1 MKGLLLA
8 VALAA
13 LGGCNLYNPSG
24 NGDPDN
30 DQEWIDQGEAQLRD
44 LDFVGAQQSFGKV
57 LARDSSSTAAWV
69 GYGKAVAARNLD
81 MSLLLREAL
90 ESQRENRK
98 PLWDTSFTLAQKDSA
113 YRGLAPVR
121 QVLETWARLDSQ
133 GRASM
138 PPRNRLERGVIAIA
152 HSMLSLW
159 DSNNDGRISK
169 PGDDLAVALFGNLSA
184 KDTTGLGFVPFL
196 QSNQFTLKPDGTPDT
211 TGKMDSAKVREYNA
225 LLSRTDTEF
234 RTIANLAA
242 QDTTMA
248 AIYSGISGQNPQAL
262 SMFEVANVEDDDM
275 DGCADEEIIDY
286 RDNDG
291 DGLID
296 EDTRAGHVNPLA
308 SARGD
313 LAQVSQ
319 TDGVRGDRLANPRTG
334 KGLPGVDSA
343 GTLRLGVPVKPTDAF
358 ALLEIFRPMWDATH
372 PAYPV
377 LKWKWKIPNKEPMP
391 PAERAA
397 LTERLKAIPSGAE
410 RAAVGCA
417 ELGGCWCKVQ
427 RDVCAGGVCP

>member
-1 MKGLLLA
+1 MKHLLL
-8 VALAA
+8 VLS
-13 LGGCNLYNPSG
+13 LLVMGGCNLYNPSG
-24 NGDPDN
+24 KGDPDT

-44 LDFVGAQQSFGKV
+44 LDFAGAQQSFAKV

-113 YRGLAPVR
+113 YRGLTPVR
-121 QVLETWARLDSQ
+121 KALETWARLDSL
-133 GRASM
+133 GRATM
-138 PPRNRLERGVIAIA
+138 PARNRLDRGLIAIA

-159 DSNNDGRISK
+159 DSNNDGRIDPK
-169 PGDDLAVALFGNLSA
+169 GDALAIALFGNLSA
-184 KDTTGLGFVPFL
+184 KDTTGMGFVPFL
-196 QSNQFTLKPDGTPDT
+196 ESNQFTLGPDGKPDT
-211 TGKMDSAKVREYNA
+211 TGKVDSAKVREYNA
-225 LLSRTDTEF
+225 LLGRTDTEF
-234 RTIANLAA
+234 RTIASLAG
-242 QDTTMA
+242 QDTAMA

-308 SARGD
+308 SATGD

-319 TDGVRGDRLANPRTG
+319 PDGVRGDRLANPRTG

-343 GTLRLGVPVKPTDAF
+343 GTLRLGTNVQPNSAF
-358 ALLEIFRPMWDATH
+358 ALFEVFRPMWSPAH
-372 PAYPV
+372 PQYQT
-377 LKWKWKIPNKEPMP
+377 LRWKPMP

-427 RDVCAGGVCP
+427 RDLCSTGACQ

>member
-1 MKGLLLA
+1 MTRL
-8 VALAA
+8 ALALSLLV

-24 NGDPDN
+24 KDDPDT
-30 DQEWIDQGEAQLRD
+30 DKEWIEQGEAQLRD
-44 LDFVGAQQSFGKV
+44 LDFVGAQQSFEKV
-57 LARDSSSTAAWV
+57 LAHDSSSTAAWV

-98 PLWDTSFTLAQKDSA
+98 PLWDTSFSLAQKDSA

-121 QVLETWARLDSQ
+121 KVLETWARLDSL

-138 PPRNRLERGVIAIA
+138 PPRNRLERGLIAIA

-159 DSNNDGRISK
+159 DSNDDGRIDAK
-169 PGDDLAVALFGNLSA
+169 GDALAIALFGNLSA
-184 KDTTGLGFVPFL
+184 KDTTGMGFVPFL
-196 QSNQFTLKPDGTPDT
+196 KSDQFSKLGLDGTRDGTTDT
-211 TGKMDSAKVREYNA
+211 AKVREYNA

-234 RTIANLAA
+234 RTIANLAG
-242 QDTTMA
+242 QDTTMS

-262 SMFEVANVEDDDM
+262 SMFEVANVEDDDL

-296 EDTRAGHVNPLA
+296 EDTRVGHVNPLA
-308 SARGD
+308 TAPGD
-313 LAQVSQ
+313 LVQVSKP
-319 TDGVRGDRLANPRTG
+319 DGVRGDRLANPRTG
-334 KGLPGVDSA
+334 KGLPGLDSV
-343 GTLRLGVPVKPTDAF
+343 GTLRLGMPVRPTDAF
-358 ALLEIFRPMWDATH
+358 ALLEVFRPMWDSRN
-372 PAYPV
+372 PEYSV
-377 LKWKWKIPNKEPMP
+377 LRWKWKIPNQLPMA
-391 PAERAA
+391 PADRAA
-397 LTERLKAIPSGAE
+397 LTQRLKAIPTGTA
-410 RAAVGCA
+410 RAALGCS

-427 RDVCAGGVCP
+427 RDLCAKGACE

>member
-1 MKGLLLA
+1 MKRLLL
-8 VALAA
+8 VLSLVV

-24 NGDPDN
+24 KGDPDT

-44 LDFVGAQQSFGKV
+44 LDFVGAQRSFGKV
-57 LARDSSSTAAWV
+57 LAHDSSSTAAWV

-113 YRGLAPVR
+113 YRGLTPVR
-121 QVLETWARLDSQ
+121 NVLETWARLDSL

-138 PPRNRLERGVIAIA
+138 PPRNRLERGLIAIA

-159 DSNNDGRISK
+159 DSNNDGRIDRD
-169 PGDDLAVALFGNLSA
+169 GDALAIALFGNLSA
-184 KDTTGLGFVPFL
+184 KDNTGMGFVPFL
-196 QSNQFTLKPDGTPDT
+196 QSNQFSLDSNGIPDT
-211 TGKMDSAKVREYNA
+211 TGEVDSVKVREYNA

-234 RTIANLAA
+234 RTIASLAT
-242 QDTTMA
+242 QDTAMA

-262 SMFEVANVEDDDM
+262 AMFEVANVEDDDL

-308 SARGD
+308 SAPGD

-319 TDGVRGDRLANPRTG
+319 ADGVRGDRLANPRTG

-343 GTLRLGVPVKPTDAF
+343 GTLRLGRAVRPVDAF
-358 ALLEIFRPMWDATH
+358 ALLEIFRPMWDPAH

-377 LKWKWKIPNKEPMP
+377 LKWKWKIPNQEPMA
-391 PAERAA
+391 PADRAA
-397 LTERLKAIPSGAE
+397 LTERLKAIPSGTA
-410 RAAVGCA
+410 RAALGCS

-427 RDVCAGGVCP
+427 RDLCGSGACE

>member
-1 MKGLLLA
+1 MKRLLLA
-8 VALAA
+8 LIFAA
-13 LGGCNLYNPSG
+13 VGGCNLYNPSG
-24 NGDPDN
+24 KGDPVT

-44 LDFVGAQQSFGKV
+44 LDFVGAQESFGKV
-57 LARDSSSTAAWV
+57 LARDSSSTTAWV

-98 PLWDTSFTLAQKDSA
+98 PLWDTSFSLAQKDSA

-121 QVLETWARLDSQ
+121 RVLETWARLDSL

-138 PPRNRLERGVIAIA
+138 PARNRLERGVIAIA

-169 PGDDLAVALFGNLSA
+169 PQDDLAIALFGNLSA

-196 QSNQFTLKPDGTPDT
+196 KSNQFTLKPDGTPDT
-211 TGKMDSAKVREYNA
+211 SGKMDSAKVREYNA

-234 RTIANLAA
+234 RTIAAIA
-242 QDTTMA
+242 TQDTAMA

-262 SMFEVANVEDDDM
+262 TMFEVANVEDDDL

-296 EDTRAGHVNPLA
+296 EDTRVGHVNPLA

-319 TDGVRGDRLANPRTG
+319 PDGVRGDRLANPTSG
-334 KGLPGVDSA
+334 KGLPGRDSA
-343 GTLRLGVPVKPTDAF
+343 GTLRLGKSVQPTDLYAP
-358 ALLEIFRPMWDATH
+358 LEVFRPMWDPTH
-372 PAYPV
+372 RDFPTLRWKPKLPAD
-377 LKWKWKIPNKEPMP
+377 
-391 PAERAA
+391 RAA
-397 LTERLKAIPSGAE
+397 LTERLKALSTGTA
-410 RAAVGCA
+410 RVTLGCR

-427 RDVCAGGVCP
+427 RDVCVGGACP